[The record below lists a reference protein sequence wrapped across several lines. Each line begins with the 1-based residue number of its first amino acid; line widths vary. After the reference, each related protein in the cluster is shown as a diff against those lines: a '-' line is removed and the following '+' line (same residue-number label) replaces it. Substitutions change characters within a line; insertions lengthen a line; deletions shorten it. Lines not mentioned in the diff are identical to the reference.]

1 MDPNRRENEPV
12 WRDALRKILALE
24 AHKGY
29 ADNAVSGGIRRFIE
43 RWEPDLRAYLA
54 DDRRATQLI
63 DRPYRELDPDQRRAW
78 VAAWQTALDGNVA
91 GPPESPAP
99 PVPSEPIAASD
110 PSQSNQPA
118 DPEPVS
124 AARPG
129 PAPFTHPGPVPS
141 DQPGPTPSVHPDPA
155 PPARPEPVEGQ
166 PAAPGLF
173 SPDAATSIV
182 RFRRRPPAPPTP
194 GTNPIDPDQP
204 VSSLRRMDGKT
215 VQRLE
220 QLDVRTVRDL
230 LYTLPRRYDDR
241 ADIASIADLYPG
253 GAFTVEGEL
262 VDIRSANVGQRRLQ
276 LAEAVLKDD
285 TGHLELQWFGQGYL
299 ARSLKPGDRMVVN
312 GKVDIHRGRL
322 SMSSPEYDVV
332 TPRQPPLN
340 AGRITPVYRLTQGM
354 TARNLRSLT
363 WQAVTRSA
371 GSVPETLP
379 DDVLQRTG
387 LAPLPDAI
395 RDVHYP
401 SDSSSADRGRRRLAF
416 DEILAFQLAILGR
429 RRHRERNAVG
439 MPIKYH
445 APTVDGFLTGLPF
458 TPTGAQLR
466 CVAEILEDMARG
478 SPPMSRLLQGEVG
491 SGKTLVALA
500 ATLAVASAHRQ
511 SALMAP
517 TEVLAEQHFRT
528 VSQLLEGFDQPLRQP
543 NVLSAYLPGLPRP
556 FAFGLL
562 TGSTRAAPRREVLRM
577 ASEGHLDLLIG
588 THAIIQD
595 GVELPNLS
603 LAIADEQHRF
613 GVEQRS
619 ALRGAGDEQPH
630 SLMMSATPIPRTLQ
644 LTLYGD
650 LDISSIDELP
660 PGRQEILT
668 RVVPEDKRRA
678 AYGFVRQQVAAGRQ
692 AFVIC
697 PLVEESD
704 KLDVRAAIDE
714 HKRLSDEV
722 FPDLRVGLM
731 HGRLSS
737 REKDRVMRR
746 FRDAELDILV
756 ATAVVEVGIDV
767 PNATV
772 MLIDGADRFGLSQLH
787 QFRGRVGRGEHQS
800 YCLLMSDSDSER
812 AHERLSA
819 LASNSDGFK
828 LAEIDLQM
836 RHEGDIFGTSQSG
849 DQTMLRIANIFD
861 QDLLALA
868 RREAA
873 DIIERDPEL
882 KDPRHAGIAAERDR
896 FLTRV
901 QFHITD

>member
-1 MDPNRRENEPV
+1 MDANRRDNEPV

-43 RWEPDLRAYLA
+43 RWEPALREHLR
-54 DDRRATQLI
+54 DDPRANQLI
-63 DRPYRELDPDQRRAW
+63 DQPYRELDPDQRRAW
-78 VAAWQTALDGNVA
+78 VAAWEAALNGESAD
-91 GPPESPAP
+91 PPIAP
-99 PVPSEPIAASD
+99 PPATTDEPA
-110 PSQSNQPA
+110 QP
-118 DPEPVS
+118 V
-124 AARPG
+124 
-129 PAPFTHPGPVPS
+129 T
-141 DQPGPTPSVHPDPA
+141 PDPA
-155 PPARPEPVEGQ
+155 RSASPEPVEGQ
-166 PAAPGLF
+166 PAAPSLF
-173 SPDAATSIV
+173 TPEATAPMV
-182 RFRRRPPAPPTP
+182 RFRRRTPEPPKPSA
-194 GTNPIDPDQP
+194 NPIDPDQA

-230 LYTLPRRYDDR
+230 LYMLPRRYDDR

-253 GAFTVEGEL
+253 GTFTVEGQL
-262 VDIRSANVGQRRLQ
+262 VDIRSASVGQRRLQ
-276 LAEAVLKDD
+276 LAEGVLQDD
-285 TGHLELQWFGQGYL
+285 TGHIELQWFGQGYL
-299 ARSLKPGDRMVVN
+299 ARSLKRGDHMVVS
-312 GKVDIHRGRL
+312 GKVEIHRGRL
-322 SMSSPEYDVV
+322 SISSPEYDVI

-340 AGRITPVYRLTQGM
+340 AGRVTPVYRLTQGM

-371 GSVPETLP
+371 GKIPETLP
-379 DDVLQRTG
+379 DDMLQRTG
-387 LAPLPDAI
+387 LAGLPDAV

-401 SDSSSADRGRRRLAF
+401 ADSAAADRGRRRLAF

-439 MPIKYH
+439 IPIKYH
-445 APTVDGFLTGLPF
+445 APTVDGFLSGLPF

-466 CVAEILEDMARG
+466 CVAEILEDMAHG

-500 ATLAVASAHRQ
+500 AILAVASAHRQ
-511 SALMAP
+511 SAFMAP

-528 VSQLLEGFDQPLRQP
+528 VSQLLEGFDQPLQQP
-543 NVLSAYLPGLPRP
+543 NVLSAYLPDLPRP
-556 FAFGLL
+556 FTFGLL
-562 TGSTRAAPRREVLRM
+562 TGSTRAAPRRELLRM

-588 THAIIQD
+588 THALIQD

-619 ALRGAGDEQPH
+619 ALRGAGEEQPH

-714 HKRLSDEV
+714 HKRLSEEI

-737 REKDRVMRR
+737 RDKDKVMRQ

-787 QFRGRVGRGEHQS
+787 QFRGRVGRGEHKS

-849 DQTMLRIANIFD
+849 DQTVLRIANIFD

-873 DIIERDPEL
+873 VIIEDDPEL
-882 KDPRHAGIAAERDR
+882 ESPRHAGIAAERDR
-896 FLTRV
+896 FLNRAQAHV
-901 QFHITD
+901 TD